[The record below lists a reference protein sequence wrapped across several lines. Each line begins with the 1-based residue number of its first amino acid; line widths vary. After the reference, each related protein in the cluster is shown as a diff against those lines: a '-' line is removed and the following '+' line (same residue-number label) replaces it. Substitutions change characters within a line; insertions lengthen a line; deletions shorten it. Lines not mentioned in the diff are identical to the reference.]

1 MPVVIS
7 DETLRQTGMTERE
20 VALELACRLFDLGKL
35 PLWPAAKLAG
45 LNRAE
50 FEGELV
56 SRQIPIHRPTSQD
69 LADDLATLERL
80 KRRS

>member
-7 DETLRQTGMTERE
+7 DETLQQTGMTERE
-20 VALELACRLFDLGKL
+20 VVIEIACRLFDIGKL
-35 PLWPAAKLAG
+35 PLWPAAQMARLS
-45 LNRAE
+45 RAE
-50 FEGELV
+50 FEQELV
-56 SRQIPIHRPTSQD
+56 NRRIPIHRPTSQD